1 MIKRR
6 RVGRFKPKN
15 LTTRRIKR
23 HRPKEKA
30 WSLKKADTQFR
41 LYFLNSLASEKR
53 VICVFPG
60 CNQTD
65 SKKLTVSHYFG
76 RVNKGTRFNI
86 ENCDLLCRT
95 HHYWDKQLGWEF
107 QKQTK
112 EKHGWDGRYTL
123 YVKLKLGDEF
133 QTLKELAESGM
144 RPKLAIQQ
152 FKELYQSQ
160 TV

>member
-1 MIKRR
+1 M
-6 RVGRFKPKN
+6 
-15 LTTRRIKR
+15 
-23 HRPKEKA
+23 KE
-30 WSLKKADTQFR
+30 WSLKLADRKFR
-41 LYFLNSLASEKR
+41 KYFLGILEKEDR

-65 SKKLTVSHYFG
+65 PERLTISHYFG

-86 ENCDLLCRT
+86 DNCDLLCRV

-123 YVKLKLGDEF
+123 YVKRKLGDEF
-133 QTLKELAESGM
+133 QPLKELAESGM